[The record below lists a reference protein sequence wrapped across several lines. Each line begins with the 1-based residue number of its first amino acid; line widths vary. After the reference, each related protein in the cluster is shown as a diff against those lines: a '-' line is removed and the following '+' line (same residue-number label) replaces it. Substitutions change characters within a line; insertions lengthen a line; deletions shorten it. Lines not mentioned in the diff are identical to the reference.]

1 MAYRAVFGVAVD
13 REKSSKVDQGLY
25 EFAEND
31 DSSEASSCVLILE
44 KAFVS
49 AQDFEHT
56 TEFDRVLGKSVAV
69 PLGRK
74 TIHNA
79 KDQATCSISLW
90 VKDKEIR

>member
-13 REKSSKVDQGLY
+13 REKSSKIDQGLY

-31 DSSEASSCVLILE
+31 DSSKASCGVLILK

-56 TEFDRVLGKSVAV
+56 TEFDRVLGKCDAV

-79 KDQATCSISLW
+79 NNQAPVEYPCGSKT
-90 VKDKEIR
+90 KR